1 MDFVHWKSGGGD
13 GYGEKESSRSLA
25 FKNLVN
31 GKLFSS
37 GYILRPERI
46 LWILWSG
53 FMNNMDH

>member
-37 GYILRPERI
+37 GYIFKTREDLVNPLIWLYE
-46 LWILWSG
+46 
-53 FMNNMDH
+53 